1 MSKFW
6 ENLHP
11 SLSNLAPLCSP
22 PVWAIPP
29 GYLPTRGTISDPPV
43 PETLWRTLG
52 PIKGI
57 GGGSR
62 VKFLDFLSYC
72 ICYSP
77 EYLVSKMGS
86 FASQLATTA
95 EI

>member
-1 MSKFW
+1 MSKFR

-11 SLSNLAPLCSP
+11 SLSNLAPYAPLYGPSP
-22 PVWAIPP
+22 LGIFPP
-29 GYLPTRGTISDPPV
+29 GGTISDPPV

-86 FASQLATTA
+86 FASQFATTA

>member
-22 PVWAIPP
+22 PLYGPSPLGIFPP
-29 GYLPTRGTISDPPV
+29 GGTISDPPV

-57 GGGSR
+57 GGGVQGQISR
-62 VKFLDFLSYC
+62 F
-72 ICYSP
+72 
-77 EYLVSKMGS
+77 
-86 FASQLATTA
+86 SQLLHML
-95 EI
+95 